1 MFEQCIR
8 VVRAEWR
15 RRATLFFFF
24 ISSTTLALR
33 TSNSNA
39 VCTVY
44 DCVRVNYNGSE
55 IYRFDSIG
63 RLFAAEYQLFC
74 RQLLAA
80 LKLLFECL

>member
-1 MFEQCIR
+1 MHSSGSRWMAKKGHI
-8 VVRAEWR
+8 V
-15 RRATLFFFF
+15 FFFHF
-24 ISSTTLALR
+24 LHYFGTT
-33 TSNSNA
+33 NSNA